1 MHNYILF
8 LQAKPVSNKTEKIQA
23 KFNEQVKNVEPQ
35 PSTSEN
41 YKWVAVSNETKSK
54 NASPV
59 KQLKW
64 DKTVLENLVKN
75 NLF

>member
-1 MHNYILF
+1 M
-8 LQAKPVSNKTEKIQA
+8 SNKAEKIQA
-23 KFNEQVKNVEPQ
+23 KFNEQVKSAESQ

-41 YKWVAVSNETKSK
+41 SKWVAVSKETKSK
-54 NASPV
+54 DASPV